1 MQVLQLS
8 YQTLDWR
15 SYLLPWVAATAV
27 AVDAAGAVVVAV
39 LMTCYLLT
47 YLFDGD
53 YAVVVEEAGIT
64 CCLPQPH
71 SVVVVAD
78 DVVVKTMK
86 GCC

>member
-1 MQVLQLS
+1 M
-8 YQTLDWR
+8 
-15 SYLLPWVAATAV
+15 AATAV
-27 AVDAAGAVVVAV
+27 AVDAAWAVVVAV

-53 YAVVVEEAGIT
+53 YAVVVEEEAGIT
-64 CCLPQPH
+64 CCLPRPH
-71 SVVVVAD
+71 SVVVVVAD